1 MARGASGETDPP
13 NQGLLAGSPTSDG
26 STNVSSPSPTCRSTQ
41 TASQGQPASGPT
53 LRKRTVSS
61 GVKVLIAGMTLGA
74 VVTGCAVPHVADMG
88 SSKPGTKTSSAAKK
102 RPAPTATPSAAAATV
117 AATVASNVESSQ
129 LSVSVPG
136 GDLANN
142 SLTRSLNAGSR
153 KLVVNYW
160 TDQDPARWTAS
171 RSTVISLAAHIE
183 NGDNLHAVL
192 VSGFH
197 ATLDDGTSVT
207 TLADDK
213 GAFTLTPPYAYSS
226 ALVVRAPNPAATS
239 ATVILEYDLL
249 VQTAPNLMAYFRQTV
264 IDTIHINFAS
274 NGDN

>member
-41 TASQGQPASGPT
+41 TSQTPSQRQPASGPT
-53 LRKRTVSS
+53 LRKRTVAS

-74 VVTGCAVPHVADMG
+74 VVTGCAVPHVADM
-88 SSKPGTKTSSAAKK
+88 SSTKPAAKNSSTAK
-102 RPAPTATPSAAAATV
+102 KSPAASATPSAAPATV
-117 AATVASNVESSQ
+117 AATVASSK
-129 LSVSVPG
+129 LSTGVPG
-136 GDLANN
+136 GDLSSN

-153 KLVVNYW
+153 KLVINYW
-160 TDQDPARWTAS
+160 TDQDPAQWTAS

-183 NGDNLHAVL
+183 DGDRIHAVL

-226 ALVVRAPNPAATS
+226 ALVVRASNPAATS

-249 VQTAPNLMAYFRQTV
+249 VQTAPNMMAYFRQTV

-274 NGDN
+274 KEEN